1 MGGFGLLFLI
11 LIIMV
16 AVWFARATPSPQV
29 PESLTER
36 HAAGLDLLDQR
47 YARGE
52 INREEY
58 LQKRAD
64 VRG

>member
-1 MGGFGLLFLI
+1 MGGFGLLILV
-11 LIIMV
+11 LIIMM
-16 AVWFARATPSPQV
+16 AVWFARATSSPQV
-29 PESLTER
+29 PESLTGR
-36 HAAGLDLLDQR
+36 HAAGLDHLDQR

-52 INREEY
+52 ITRDEY